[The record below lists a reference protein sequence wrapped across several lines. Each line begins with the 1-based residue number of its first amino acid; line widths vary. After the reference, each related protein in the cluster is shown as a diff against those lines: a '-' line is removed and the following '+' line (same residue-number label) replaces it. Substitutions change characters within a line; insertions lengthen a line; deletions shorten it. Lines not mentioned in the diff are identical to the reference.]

1 MPALPLPNVTIAH
14 QERRQILG
22 VHLALRV
29 LLVRQVLL
37 AMLVMLGCFEL
48 LNKVLMLVLL
58 VKLGN
63 IKVNRGNLIVSHAFQ
78 GNTPL

>member
-1 MPALPLPNVTIAH
+1 M
-14 QERRQILG
+14 LG
-22 VHLALRV
+22 VRLALRV

-48 LNKVLMLVLL
+48 LNKMLMLVLL

-78 GNTPL
+78 GNTTL